1 MPLTE
6 NNELGSVNGGTC
18 AELLQVN
25 MPAID
30 TTSNTGGEK
39 TAAKKGRKKKTAKND
54 DGGEYCVQHCK
65 RKGID
70 SGTMVQCHMCQMWVH
85 PECVGEVENEIVTLW
100 CCQSCRQMPTL
111 VEKILQKVTALES
124 CVTTIQE
131 SNQQL
136 IALVQEQ
143 REEMRSLREDALQQ
157 NGRMSYADVTRTTQ
171 VKPTNTTLLVG
182 NELLQ
187 DIHVDETKD
196 GDPIKIRRLSGAAF
210 DAIGSMIDDAATE
223 DRINEIII
231 VAGTHEMTED
241 IPVEQIQVDF
251 EVLLRK
257 AKAVTSEITVS
268 SVLPVIRDNAIK
280 LGRLIEVNER
290 LKATCDELEVK
301 FVDNDANFTFRNG
314 MVDFA
319 TLDRDE
325 THLSQSGT
333 ERLMLN
339 LSLPKQHQQDT
350 HVRTTREAVGLQAN
364 KRATASHWTVVG
376 RRSVPKPVGRRS
388 VPHPD
393 GRRSV
398 PHPDGRRSVPTP
410 IGRRSVPTPIGRR
423 SVPNPDG
430 RRSVPNVRH
439 TPGQCTRCG
448 ESNHVTA
455 TCRHAQ
461 KVVCRTCLKPGHK
474 DKHHPRE

>member
-1 MPLTE
+1 
-6 NNELGSVNGGTC
+6 
-18 AELLQVN
+18 
-25 MPAID
+25 
-30 TTSNTGGEK
+30 
-39 TAAKKGRKKKTAKND
+39 
-54 DGGEYCVQHCK
+54 
-65 RKGID
+65 
-70 SGTMVQCHMCQMWVH
+70 MVQCHMCQMWVH
-85 PECVGEVENEIVTLW
+85 PECVGEVEKEIVTLW

-157 NGRMSYADVTRTTQ
+157 KGRLSYADVTRTTQ

-210 DAIGSMIDDAATE
+210 DAFGSMIDDAATE
-223 DRINEIII
+223 DRIKEIII

-333 ERLMLN
+333 ERLMSN
-339 LSLPKQHQQDT
+339 LSLPKPHQEDT
-350 HVRTTREAVGLQAN
+350 HDRTIREAVQAN
-364 KRATASHWTVVG
+364 KRATASDWAVVG
-376 RRSVPKPVGRRS
+376 RRTVPKPVGRRS
-388 VPHPD
+388 VPKPV

-423 SVPNPDG
+423 SVPHPDGRRSVPTPIGRRSVPTPIGRRSGPHPDQDG

-455 TCRHAQ
+455 MCRHAQ
-461 KVVCRTCLKPGHK
+461 KVVCRTCLKSGHK
-474 DKHHPRE
+474 DKHHSRE

>member
-1 MPLTE
+1 MY
-6 NNELGSVNGGTC
+6 SV
-18 AELLQVN
+18 
-25 MPAID
+25 
-30 TTSNTGGEK
+30 K
-39 TAAKKGRKKKTAKND
+39 
-54 DGGEYCVQHCK
+54 
-65 RKGID
+65 
-70 SGTMVQCHMCQMWVH
+70 
-85 PECVGEVENEIVTLW
+85 
-100 CCQSCRQMPTL
+100 CQS
-111 VEKILQKVTALES
+111 S
-124 CVTTIQE
+124 
-131 SNQQL
+131 
-136 IALVQEQ
+136 
-143 REEMRSLREDALQQ
+143 
-157 NGRMSYADVTRTTQ
+157 
-171 VKPTNTTLLVG
+171 
-182 NELLQ
+182 
-187 DIHVDETKD
+187 
-196 GDPIKIRRLSGAAF
+196 AF

-223 DRINEIII
+223 DRIKEIII

-280 LGRLIEVNER
+280 HGRLIEVNER

-364 KRATASHWTVVG
+364 KRATASDWTVVG

-398 PHPDGRRSVPTP
+398 PHPDGRRSVSTP